1 MATDGPL
8 LVKGG
13 PGSGKTTVSILKAG
27 VLADVH
33 LKPYQRILFL
43 SFARATVARVL
54 EAISET
60 QSVPPETRKLI
71 EVDTYHALFWRI
83 ITTHAYLVGYPRA
96 LRLLTPQAEAV
107 ELSAVRHKFGAD
119 RKLNAKDLAAK
130 RAAEED
136 VRQKLAKQDGR
147 ICFDLFAPTVADIFE
162 RSRKIREWFAKRYPI
177 IIVDEF
183 QDTDP
188 NQWRVIHAL
197 KDECLVIALADAEQ
211 RIFDFIGAD
220 PERLEHFTAA
230 FTPRVIDLKT
240 ANHRSSGTEIALFAN
255 DILAGCFSKS
265 AYTGISVQ
273 PFPGNKNQAYSSLI
287 TTVLQARRRLIAT
300 GKRDWS
306 LAVLAPTKRM
316 TRTICDVFA
325 QSFGRLPPI
334 VHTAAVDVSGIMLAA
349 EIVAFALEPM
359 SLNRNQTFIEL
370 LVAFFRGRNG
380 DRPTGTDLKT
390 AESLITGFEKYQAA
404 LLAGKT
410 APKASIV
417 AKALAVL
424 HEIDAAPRTGDVK
437 KDWVDIRDRFKNGAS
452 KQLNTVGAEVQNL
465 RLLTRGSD
473 LRDVLV
479 DIWRT
484 DGSYAGALTAVRDAF
499 VQDHFASASKPETGV
514 IVMNMHKSKG
524 KQFDEVII
532 FEGWPSIVKGEV
544 VANPDRI
551 AWGNDQ
557 EADNQQAQQTLRVAV
572 TRAKQKTTI
581 LTPEKDPCVLLRPGG

>member
-1 MATDGPL
+1 MSTDGPL

-27 VLADVH
+27 ALADAH
-33 LKPYQRILFL
+33 LKHYQRILFL

-60 QSVPPETRKLI
+60 QSLPPETRQLI

-107 ELSAVRHKFGAD
+107 ELSAIRHEFGAD
-119 RKLNAKDLAAK
+119 RKLNAKGLAAK
-130 RAAEED
+130 RAAEEG
-136 VRQKLAKQDGR
+136 VRHALAKQDGR
-147 ICFDLFAPTVADIFE
+147 VCFDLFAPIVADIFE
-162 RSRKIREWFAKRYPI
+162 RSWKIRQWFAKRYPI

-197 KDECLVIALADAEQ
+197 KDQCLVIALADAEQ

-220 PERLEHFTAA
+220 PERLDHFTEA
-230 FTPRVIDLKT
+230 FTPTVIDLKT
-240 ANHRSSGTEIALFAN
+240 ANYRSSGTEIALFAN
-255 DILAGCFSKS
+255 DILTGSFSKS
-265 AYTGISVQ
+265 AYTGIFVQ

-287 TTVLQARRRLIAT
+287 TAVLQARRRLIAS
-300 GKRDWS
+300 GKHDWS

-316 TRTICDVFA
+316 TRIICDVFA
-325 QSFGRLPPI
+325 QSFGRLPSI
-334 VHTAAVDVSGIMLAA
+334 AHTAAVDVSGIMLAA
-349 EIVAFALEPM
+349 EIVAFTLEPM
-359 SLNRNQTFIEL
+359 SLKRDRTFIEL

-380 DRPTGTDLKT
+380 DRPTGGDLKI
-390 AESLITGFEKYQAA
+390 AAA
-404 LLAGKT
+404 LLAGLEKYEAAILT
-410 APKASIV
+410 EKSAPKASIV

-424 HEIDAAPRTGDVK
+424 HEIDAAARTGDVR
-437 KDWVDIRDRFKNGAS
+437 KDWVDIRDRFKNGVS
-452 KQLNTVGAEVQNL
+452 KQLQIVAAEVQNL
-465 RLLTRGSD
+465 RLLTRGSE

-479 DIWRT
+479 VIWRT
-484 DGSYAGALTAVRDAF
+484 DGSYAGALNAVRDAF

-532 FEGWPSIVKGEV
+532 FEGWPSIVKGKV

-551 AWGNDQ
+551 AWGNDP

-581 LTPEKDPCVLLRPGG
+581 LTPDSDPCVLLRPGG